1 MHVELLRVENESDL
15 NDDLFIQIA
24 EDYTPDYILVEYN
37 GTWNISNILGLKIPF
52 ENKFRNVVFVSDAE
66 NFRNQLSN
74 MATVMQPHILN
85 SDIVIFNSSRKTS
98 SGNAKKVNQ
107 GY

>member
-37 GTWNISNILGLKIPF
+37 GTWNISNIL
-52 ENKFRNVVFVSDAE
+52 D
-66 NFRNQLSN
+66 
-74 MATVMQPHILN
+74 
-85 SDIVIFNSSRKTS
+85 
-98 SGNAKKVNQ
+98 
-107 GY
+107 